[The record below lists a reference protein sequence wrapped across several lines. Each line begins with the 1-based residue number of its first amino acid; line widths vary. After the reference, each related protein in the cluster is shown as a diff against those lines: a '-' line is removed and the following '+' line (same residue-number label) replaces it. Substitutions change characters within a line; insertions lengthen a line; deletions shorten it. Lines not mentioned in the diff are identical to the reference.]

1 MFELFTAVLSHSA
14 GNTGVTG
21 VSFLHLATCFA
32 INARSR
38 VQLQNR
44 HAQTA
49 AQSSHGPPQE
59 TATWHMKSASRGG
72 THEKDKNIALLEF
85 IGLAPGVQIRV
96 IRLAQTQS
104 WFDEYIPFVSV
115 SHSHINQ
122 KRIQHIPHGKYYHEA
137 EYMGSQS
144 CGK

>member
-1 MFELFTAVLSHSA
+1 MR
-14 GNTGVTG
+14 GIKI
-21 VSFLHLATCFA
+21 LHL
-32 INARSR
+32 
-38 VQLQNR
+38 
-44 HAQTA
+44 
-49 AQSSHGPPQE
+49 P
-59 TATWHMKSASRGG
+59 
-72 THEKDKNIALLEF
+72 EF
-85 IGLAPGVQIRV
+85 IGLALGVQIRV

-122 KRIQHIPHGKYYHEA
+122 KKNSTYPHGKYYHEA